1 MQRQQPFNLVVWI
14 KPQKRLH
21 IKWSSKWRR
30 KKKTTTCKSCELS
43 SIINAIEMIYEL
55 ILKYC
60 IDSAESRLLVN
71 SYLEQ
76 ATDRCVHVGSHFSQL
91 SITLRLSFQTRL

>member
-1 MQRQQPFNLVVWI
+1 
-14 KPQKRLH
+14 
-21 IKWSSKWRR
+21 
-30 KKKTTTCKSCELS
+30 
-43 SIINAIEMIYEL
+43 MIYEL

-76 ATDRCVHVGSHFSQL
+76 ATDRCVHVGSHSSQL